1 MKVMMTVDMWKEVEA
16 VLAKNGAGYKVDFD
30 NHHGIPEMLI
40 SIDTIG
46 VMRREEEVKY
56 NERNSN

>member
-1 MKVMMTVDMWKEVEA
+1 MKVMMTIDMWKEVEA

-46 VMRREEEVKY
+46 VMRREEEVKS
-56 NERNSN
+56 ECSA